1 MFYFV
6 GFYLNKHVSY
16 KVNGII
22 FLLHC
27 FYHKDKRYLG
37 RPDFLAFHLGYQVS
51 GTCVVSREHR
61 CWNCKQ
67 DTKCLRCA
75 GCKVRNKIG
84 KHTLFCAGKLKRQFQ
99 IISDLRMKTTLM
111 MKGYA
116 VTSET
121 MLTSLMGSKVGAA
134 ARAAAAG

>member
-75 GCKVRNKIG
+75 GCKVAMYCGTQCQKQDWKTHLFLCRKIKTSIANNKRPTYENYVDDERI
-84 KHTLFCAGKLKRQFQ
+84 C
-99 IISDLRMKTTLM
+99 
-111 MKGYA
+111 
-116 VTSET
+116 
-121 MLTSLMGSKVGAA
+121 
-134 ARAAAAG
+134 